1 MRWIGPQTTQD
12 NHLDHLEKAL
22 IRAAARAMALIE
34 QSKLEVERA
43 RVLLKDERR
52 RADDARDAMSGMP
65 V

>member
-1 MRWIGPQTTQD
+1 
-12 NHLDHLEKAL
+12 
-22 IRAAARAMALIE
+22 MALIE

-52 RADDARDAMSGMP
+52 RADDARDAMSAGS